1 MARRYKS
8 GSIGLEMR
16 RHWVSDLRLWWLY
29 LIECEGGSLYTGIAL
44 DVEAR
49 YAQHLA
55 GKGAKYTRA
64 NRPVR
69 LIGKLPYADRG
80 AATRA
85 EHAFKRLTRQEKRQ
99 RIPEF
104 ESAESGGIA
113 PRIPAPVAKPAAS
126 R

>member
-1 MARRYKS
+1 
-8 GSIGLEMR
+8 MR
-16 RHWVSDLRLWWLY
+16 CWYLY

-44 DVEAR
+44 DVDAR

-64 NRPVR
+64 NRPRR
-69 LIGKLPYADRG
+69 LIGRLAFPDRG

-85 EHAFKRLTRQEKRQ
+85 ESAFKRLSRQEKLL

-104 ESAESGGIA
+104 EGAENGSQVSITRA
-113 PRIPAPVAKPAAS
+113 AVAKS
-126 R
+126 